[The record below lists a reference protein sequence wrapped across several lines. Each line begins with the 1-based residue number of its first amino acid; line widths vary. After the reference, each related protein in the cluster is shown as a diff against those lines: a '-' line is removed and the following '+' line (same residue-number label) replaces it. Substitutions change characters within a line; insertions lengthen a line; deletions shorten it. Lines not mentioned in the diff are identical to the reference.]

1 MKRVIKSIYFGTPGE
16 ADVLYKVSRYSA
28 VGFRDWGGGEGGRA
42 KARLVVGGSIPL
54 DDTEELKNAE
64 KA

>member
-28 VGFRDWGGGEGGRA
+28 VGFRDLGRRRRRSSKGEVGSGRIH
-42 KARLVVGGSIPL
+42 SIG
-54 DDTEELKNAE
+54 
-64 KA
+64 